1 MICVAF
7 TFLSF
12 CRTNYQILCQ
22 SGWIDKMAGLMRKI
36 LPKTFHQP
44 DFSRP
49 LPPEKHRKTML
60 NHCESL
66 IFSKLRVGVRL
77 QIPGDKNGL
86 RVVSVTP
93 YFIKTNKA
101 SAIGPS
107 GLSVDAF
114 LCRFASLRG
123 TKQSRPST
131 CLLDCF
137 VVPSRND
144 AKRVWGRG
152 PEILNLKSLN
162 PNPVLS

>member
-1 MICVAF
+1 MQFSHIA
-7 TFLSF
+7 
-12 CRTNYQILCQ
+12 
-22 SGWIDKMAGLMRKI
+22 
-36 LPKTFHQP
+36 QP
-44 DFSRP
+44 DFSLP

-60 NHCESL
+60 NHCKSL
-66 IFSKLRVGVRL
+66 IFSKLRVGGVRL

-93 YFIKTNKA
+93 YFINTNKA

-131 CLLDCF
+131 FSWIASSFLLAMTR
-137 VVPSRND
+137 S
-144 AKRVWGRG
+144 AYGG
-152 PEILNLKSLN
+152 EALKS
-162 PNPVLS
+162 

>member
-1 MICVAF
+1 MICVVLLLF
-7 TFLSF
+7 PI
-12 CRTNYQILCQ
+12 CRTFHQILCQ
-22 SGWIDKMAGLMRKI
+22 SGGLDKMAGLRHNI

-44 DFSRP
+44 DFSLP
-49 LPPEKHRKTML
+49 LPPQKHRKTML
-60 NHCESL
+60 NHYKSL
-66 IFSKLRVGVRL
+66 IFSKLRGVVRL

-93 YFIKTNKA
+93 YFINTNKA

>member
-1 MICVAF
+1 MCVF
-7 TFLSF
+7 TFLSI
-12 CRTNYQILCQ
+12 CGHDNQILCQ
-22 SGWIDKMAGLMRKI
+22 NRGLDKMAGLRHNI

-44 DFSRP
+44 DFSLP

-60 NHCESL
+60 NHCKSL
-66 IFSKLRVGVRL
+66 IFSKLRGWVRL

-93 YFIKTNKA
+93 YFINTNKA

-131 CLLDCF
+131 FSWIASSFLLAMTR
-137 VVPSRND
+137 S
-144 AKRVWGRG
+144 AYGG
-152 PEILNLKSLN
+152 EALKS
-162 PNPVLS
+162 

>member
-1 MICVAF
+1 MFLLFFSIC
-7 TFLSF
+7 
-12 CRTNYQILCQ
+12 RKNYQILCQ
-22 SGWIDKMAGLMRKI
+22 NRGLDKMAGLRHNI
-36 LPKTFHQP
+36 LPKTIHQP
-44 DFSRP
+44 DFSLP

-60 NHCESL
+60 NHCKSL
-66 IFSKLRVGVRL
+66 IFSKLRVGGVRL

-93 YFIKTNKA
+93 YFINTNKA

>member
-1 MICVAF
+1 M
-7 TFLSF
+7 FLLFPDFGQKRIKSF
-12 CRTNYQILCQ
+12 AKKSRV
-22 SGWIDKMAGLMRKI
+22 DKMAGLRHNI

-44 DFSRP
+44 DFSLP

-60 NHCESL
+60 NHCKSL
-66 IFSKLRVGVRL
+66 IFSKLWVGEVRL

-93 YFIKTNKA
+93 YFINTNKA